1 MSLGSYRSAGYGET
15 MAASGYGV
23 SRYVDCNSALALLG
37 FILFVDIL
45 RDIIEDVTAPAEEER
60 GLRRKRWAAR
70 QGTWGSVSG
79 EPDIL
84 TFVSEGGD
92 DHFYDILPSL
102 LSPLMD
108 GAWHRE
114 GDDCA
119 RRRVCEMNRAL
130 GTEYGVSGRIF
141 GTLLSNLVSR
151 TSSGENSAMLEAA
164 REGRRGQRTCASA
177 FPACQTLT
185 SNVTWPASL
194 APVHLHRS
202 PINDL

>member
-1 MSLGSYRSAGYGET
+1 

-45 RDIIEDVTAPAEEER
+45 RDIIEDVTTPEEGAR
-60 GLRRKRWAAR
+60 GLRRRRWAAR
-70 QGTWGSVSG
+70 QGERDSVSG

-92 DHFYDILPSL
+92 DHLYNILPSL
-102 LSPLMD
+102 LPPLMD

-114 GDDCA
+114 GEDCA

-130 GTEYGVSGRIF
+130 ATEYGVSGRIF
-141 GTLLSNLVSR
+141 GTLLSNLVNRASY
-151 TSSGENSAMLEAA
+151 GEHSAMLEAA
-164 REGRRGQRTCASA
+164 REGRRGEGTCASA

-185 SNVTWPASL
+185 SNATWPASL
-194 APVHLHRS
+194 TPTHLHRS
-202 PINDL
+202 PNNAL